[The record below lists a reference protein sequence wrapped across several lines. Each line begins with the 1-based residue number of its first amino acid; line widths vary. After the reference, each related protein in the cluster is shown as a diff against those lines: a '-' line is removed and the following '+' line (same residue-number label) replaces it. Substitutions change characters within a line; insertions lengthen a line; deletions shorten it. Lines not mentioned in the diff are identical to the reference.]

1 MGTLV
6 SQNIFLNRLLISTLF
21 IDFFAQALKPIFN
34 YIRIKKWDF
43 TLVFGNG
50 GFPSSHSAAVTA
62 LTTRIAMEHGTTS
75 PLFAVAA
82 VFSSIVIFD
91 ATGVRQE
98 VGKHSKTLND
108 LLHNLKMKE
117 QIGFIDLEELIGH
130 SFIEVMGGIILGIS
144 GSFLLLLIPYFKL

>member
-1 MGTLV
+1 MV
-6 SQNIFLNRLLISTLF
+6 NHNIFLNKLLVSVII
-21 IDFFAQALKPIFN
+21 IDIFAQLLKPLFHFIKT
-34 YIRIKKWDF
+34 KKWDF
-43 TLVFGNG
+43 TLLVSNG

-62 LTTRIAMEHGTTS
+62 LTTRIAMEYGMTS
-75 PLFAVAA
+75 SLFAISA

-108 LLHNLKMKE
+108 LLHILKMKE

-130 SFIEVMGGIILGIS
+130 SFFEVMGGIFLGLTAT
-144 GSFLLLLIPYFKL
+144 FLLLLIPYFHL

>member
-1 MGTLV
+1 LKNY
-6 SQNIFLNRLLISTLF
+6 NIFDNRLLITVII
-21 IDFFAQALKPIFN
+21 IDLFAQLIKPFFHFF
-34 YIRIKKWDF
+34 KKKEWDF
-43 TLVFGNG
+43 TLMIGNG

-62 LTTRIAMEHGTTS
+62 LTTRIALEYGIGS
-75 PLFAVAA
+75 PLFAISA

-108 LLHNLKMKE
+108 LLHLLKMKE

-130 SFIEVMGGIILGIS
+130 SFVEVVGGIFLGIS
-144 GSFLLLLIPYFKL
+144 GTFLLWLIPYFRI

>member
-1 MGTLV
+1 MK
-6 SQNIFLNRLLISTLF
+6 SQNIFLNKLLISTLV
-21 IDFFAQALKPIFN
+21 IDILAQLLKPFFN
-34 YIRIKKWDF
+34 YIKCKKWDF

-62 LTTRIAMEHGTTS
+62 LSTRIAMEYGINS
-75 PLFAVAA
+75 PLFAIAA

-91 ATGVRQE
+91 STGVRQE

-130 SFIEVMGGIILGIS
+130 SFLEVMGGIFLGIS
-144 GSFLLLLIPYFKL
+144 VSFLLLLIPYFQF

>member
-1 MGTLV
+1 MV
-6 SQNIFLNRLLISTLF
+6 NQNIFLNKLLISVII
-21 IDFFAQALKPIFN
+21 IDIFAQLVKPLFHFLKT
-34 YIRIKKWDF
+34 KKWDF
-43 TLVFGNG
+43 TLLFGNG

-62 LTTRIAMEHGTTS
+62 LSTRIAMEYGMAS
-75 PLFAVAA
+75 SLFSIAA

-108 LLHNLKMKE
+108 LLYILKMKE

-130 SFIEVMGGIILGIS
+130 SFFEVMGGIFLGII
-144 GSFLLLLIPYFKL
+144 GSFLLLLIPYFHL